1 METSNTYSV
10 YKHTFPNG
18 KVYIG
23 ITMTDPRKR
32 WNGGSG
38 YRKQPKIYNAIQYY
52 GWRNIAH
59 EVLCTGLS
67 KAEAEA
73 EEIRLIAQYNSTKN
87 GYNVEHGGN
96 TIGTH
101 SEETKRKI
109 GKGNR
114 KKKKPCSEEQKQ
126 HLREIN
132 SGANNY
138 FYGKHHT
145 EEVKAEHAAFMKGN
159 QYAKGLKHSDEFK
172 AWKSKQ
178 MHEKYKDGG
187 NPRCKRVIGIDEHGD
202 VVECASLRIAAKE
215 VGVCPAT
222 MHRHL
227 HEGTS
232 CGGYIWSYSE

>member
-1 METSNTYSV
+1 MEASNTYSV

-23 ITMTDPRKR
+23 ITMTDLRKR

-59 EVLCTGLS
+59 EVLCTGLT
-67 KAEAEA
+67 KEEAEA
-73 EEIRLIAQYNSTKN
+73 EEIRLIAFYNSTKN

-101 SEETKRKI
+101 SEETKKKI
-109 GKGNR
+109 GEGNKG
-114 KKKKPCSEEQKQ
+114 KSKPCSEERKQK
-126 HLREIN
+126 LRN
-132 SGANNY
+132 MYAN
-138 FYGKHHT
+138 GQLVPKLKPLT
-145 EEVKAEHAAFMKGN
+145 EEQRAIHSAFMKGN
-159 QYAKGLKHSDEFK
+159 QNAKGLKHTGEFK

-187 NPRCKRVIGIDEHGD
+187 SPRCKK
-202 VVECASLRIAAKE
+202 VVGVDGQGNVYEYASLRIAAKE
-215 VGVCPAT
+215 IGVCPAT
-222 MHRHL
+222 MHKYIHND
-227 HEGTS
+227 TAY
-232 CGGYIWSYSE
+232 GGVTWNYSE